1 MTAKA
6 PDWTRELADGGRALI
21 SMLEASPS
29 DENQVI
35 AAGLRC
41 VNGNSERLVTA
52 VEEGRRLVW
61 AHLLMTPEIFT
72 AMDIETFSGDGYA
85 PAMAGARPQGTAG
98 SIDAAENAGLPTD
111 TCSLIKANVGAI
123 LAGQM
128 PMPELFVTQGHPC
141 DAALAGIQ
149 MVEAQLGV
157 PTFCL
162 DAPIWRDD
170 RGIDYYAQQLKGMVA
185 FLEEHT
191 GQRLDQDR
199 LKEVV
204 EESNRAM
211 ELRLAVNELKR
222 AVPCPVRY
230 LLYGLAYQVYA
241 VSAGSPE
248 ATDFLE
254 QLLHY
259 VEGQTKA
266 GKGAVP
272 VEKIR
277 VLWGGVPVVYG
288 GIGGIGGIGGW
299 MEQQCGAVTVK
310 TLQGYEGY
318 HRIDTA
324 TYDSM
329 MNGIAQK
336 LLDQVMT
343 REFHGVFDYYLDD
356 LLRAYEEFNADCL
369 IFPAGIG
376 CKAVQAIIGL
386 VKDVCREREM
396 PMLALGVD
404 LWDERV
410 SPADAIKAQIEE
422 FFDTT
427 VLQ

>member
-1 MTAKA
+1 M
-6 PDWTRELADGGRALI
+6 
-21 SMLEASPS
+21 
-29 DENQVI
+29 
-35 AAGLRC
+35 
-41 VNGNSERLVTA
+41 
-52 VEEGRRLVW
+52 
-61 AHLLMTPEIFT
+61 
-72 AMDIETFSGDGYA
+72 
-85 PAMAGARPQGTAG
+85 PA
-98 SIDAAENAGLPTD
+98 
-111 TCSLIKANVGAI
+111 
-123 LAGQM
+123 
-128 PMPELFVTQGHPC
+128 PELYVTQGHPC
-141 DAALAGIQ
+141 DAMLASVQ
-149 MVEAQLGV
+149 MVETLLGV

-222 AVPCPVRY
+222 AVPCPMNY

-241 VSAGSPE
+241 GSAGSPE
-248 ATDFLE
+248 ATDFFE

-259 VEGQTKA
+259 VEGQAKA

-272 VEKIR
+272 VEKVR
-277 VLWGGVPVVYG
+277 VVWGGVPVVYG
-288 GIGGIGGIGGW
+288 DMGGIGGW
-299 MEQQCGAVTVK
+299 MERQCGAVTVR
-310 TLQGYEGY
+310 TLWGYEGY
-318 HRIDTA
+318 HHIDTA

-329 MNGIAQK
+329 LRGIGKK
-336 LLDQVMT
+336 LLDQAMV
-343 REFHGVFDYYLDD
+343 REFHGLFDYYLDD
-356 LLRAYEEFNADCL
+356 FLRSYEEFKADCL

-376 CKAVQAIIGL
+376 CKAVQATTGL
-386 VKDVCREREM
+386 LKDACREREI

-422 FFDTT
+422 FFATT
-427 VLQ
+427 LQQ

>member
-1 MTAKA
+1 MAAKA
-6 PDWTRELADGGRALI
+6 PDWTRELADGGKALLG
-21 SMLEASPS
+21 MVEAAPS

-41 VNGNSERLVTA
+41 VTGNRERLVTA
-52 VEEGRRLVW
+52 VEEGRRLIW
-61 AHLLMTPEIFT
+61 AHLLMTPEIFS
-72 AMDIETFSGDGYA
+72 AMGIETFSGDGYA

-111 TCSLIKANVGAI
+111 TCSMIKAIVGTI

-128 PMPELFVTQGHPC
+128 PMPELFVTQSHPC
-141 DAALAGIQ
+141 DGIVAGIQ
-149 MVEAQLGV
+149 MVHTLLGV

-162 DAPIWRDD
+162 DAPVWRDD
-170 RGIDYYAQQLKGMVA
+170 RGIDYYAQQLKEMVA

-199 LKEVV
+199 LREVV

-222 AVPCPVRY
+222 AVPCPLSN

-241 VSAGSPE
+241 GSAGSPE
-248 ATDFLE
+248 ATDFFG
-254 QLLHY
+254 QLLHH
-259 VEGQTKA
+259 VEEQAKA

-277 VLWGGVPVVYG
+277 LVWGGVPLVYG
-288 GIGGIGGIGGW
+288 DVGGIGGW
-299 MEQQCGAVTVK
+299 MERQCGAVTVR
-310 TLQGYEGY
+310 TLWGYEGY
-318 HRIDTA
+318 HHIDTA

-329 MNGIAQK
+329 MRGIAQK

-343 REFHGVFDYYLDD
+343 REFHGVFDYYVDD
-356 LLRAYEEFNADCL
+356 FLRAYEEFKADCL
-369 IFPAGIG
+369 IFPGGIG
-376 CKAVQAIIGL
+376 CKGVQATIGL
-386 VKDVCREREM
+386 LKDVCREKGI

-410 SPADAIKAQIEE
+410 TPADAIKAQIED
-422 FFDTT
+422 FFATT
-427 VLQ
+427 VLA